1 MYDQGIVD
9 ALNAA
14 VADRVVPGMVL
25 GVRNGDTDRFT
36 LVAGMRTQIP
46 SPEPMSLDTL
56 FDLASLTKVLATT
69 TITMRLMERRML
81 ELDRPLADYCADLYS
96 GDIGNLT
103 PRFLLAHCAGLPAS
117 YVFYRTWDPYA
128 PDPQAQRQSALRHRF
143 RATKLVYEPG
153 KTTLYSDIGL
163 ILLGDLIEHV
173 CQARLDQV
181 FNAEVAQPLKLADT
195 FFRHLDDPLEQARRP
210 AAAFAATEQ
219 CAWRGT
225 LMRGWVHDENA
236 YLLRGVAGHA
246 GLFAPL
252 TDVIQLAETLLH
264 AYHGVGRYLQADT
277 VHQFVD
283 GPELVAGSKRFLGWS
298 RATPDASCGRH
309 FSTSAFG
316 HTGFTGTSVWID
328 PELRRVVVLLSNR
341 IHPARDNAAFVRFRP
356 GLHDLIVQA
365 LNQT

>member
-1 MYDQGIVD
+1 MHNQGIVD

-25 GVRNGDTDRFT
+25 GVRNGNTNRFM

-46 SPEPMSLDTL
+46 SPEPMSPDTV

-69 TITMRLMERRML
+69 TLSMRLAERRVL
-81 ELDRPLADYCADLYS
+81 ELDRPLADYSADLYT
-96 GDIGNLT
+96 GDIGRLT

-128 PDPQAQRQSALRHRF
+128 PDPEVQRQSALRHRF
-143 RATKLVYEPG
+143 RATKLVHEPG
-153 KTTLYSDIGL
+153 RTTLYSDIGL

-173 CQARLDQV
+173 CQARLDHV
-181 FNAEVAQPLKLADT
+181 FNAEVAQPLELADT

-246 GLFAPL
+246 GLFATL
-252 TDVIQLAETLLH
+252 TDVMQVAEALMN
-264 AYHGVGRYLQADT
+264 AYHGEGHYLQADT
-277 VHQFVD
+277 VHEFVD
-283 GPELVAGSKRFLGWS
+283 GPELVPGSNRVLGWS
-298 RATPDASCGRH
+298 KATPEASCGRH
-309 FSTSAFG
+309 FSTDAFG

-328 PELRRVVVLLSNR
+328 PGPRRVVVLLSNR
-341 IHPARDNAAFVRFRP
+341 IHPTRDNTAFVRFRP
-356 GLHDLIVQA
+356 GLHDLVVHS